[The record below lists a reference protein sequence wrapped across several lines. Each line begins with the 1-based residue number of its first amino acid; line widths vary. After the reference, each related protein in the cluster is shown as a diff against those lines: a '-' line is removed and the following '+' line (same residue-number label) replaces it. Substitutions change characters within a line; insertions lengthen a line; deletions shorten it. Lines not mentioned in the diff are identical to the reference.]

1 VKGRKAVVRDWRVW
15 ALSGVILLG
24 GALKLARPGV
34 EFAPLLAAP
43 VVVSALLGRVAVTAS
58 LGALAL
64 GVAAAVGLARL
75 GEGAGLIVPEVLV
88 AVLVATALAKAVQV
102 WRSRLVAEEE
112 RYRLLAENASD
123 VVLLTGVNG
132 AVDWCSPSITATLGW
147 DQAEVVGRPFSSLVR
162 ADDHGVAFG
171 EGLPT
176 EVRRYDARIISADGT
191 ERWMQAV
198 CRPVVDDSGTL
209 LSRVMSLTD
218 KQAEVEERRE
228 REAAEA
234 ATKAKSAFVAH
245 MSHEIRTPLN
255 AIVGYS
261 HLLRDSAST
270 DRERDY
276 ADKTI
281 RAAHVLMGTVNDI
294 LDFSKIEADS
304 LELESV
310 PYSLAAV
317 VGDVEAVVGVLAAQ
331 KGVHLRVTVDPAL
344 PLYVVGDPVRLKQVL
359 LNLAGN
365 AVKFTQ
371 DGRVDLDIAVSGI
384 TTDGVM
390 ARFAVSDTGVG
401 IEPGQMERL
410 FQPFT
415 QADSSTTRNY
425 GGTGLGLTISDRL
438 VRMMGGQI
446 AVDSAP
452 GAGSRFAFTIPLEAA
467 EGAAAG
473 DRGTPRTTVD
483 GLRVLVAEDNLFNQ
497 EVAVELLSS
506 EGAVVEVAENG
517 QQVLALLES
526 GRRFDVILMDVQMP
540 VLDGLEATREI
551 RRRPELDGLVIV
563 AMTAS
568 ALAEDL
574 EACLAAGMDAV
585 ESKPIDP
592 TSLARTLA
600 RSVPATAHDVPTAP
614 GSGRGSRS

>member
-1 VKGRKAVVRDWRVW
+1 MSRSAVPLVRDWRIW
-15 ALSGVILLG
+15 ALGAVIVLG

-43 VVVSALLGRVAVTAS
+43 VVVSALLGRVAVTAF
-58 LGALAL
+58 LGGLAL
-64 GVAAAVGLARL
+64 VVAAAVGLARL
-75 GEGAGLIVPEVLV
+75 GEGAGPIVPEVLV
-88 AVLVATALAKAVQV
+88 AVLVAMALAKGVQV
-102 WRSRLVAEEE
+102 WKARLVVEEE

-123 VVLLTGVNG
+123 VVLLTGING
-132 AVDWCSPSITATLGW
+132 SVDWCSPSITGSLGW
-147 DQAEVVGRPFSSLVR
+147 SPGDVVGRPFSSLVR

-176 EVRRYDARIISADGT
+176 EVRRYDARIMCADGT

-198 CRPVVDDSGTL
+198 CRPVMDDSGHL
-209 LSRVMSLTD
+209 RSRVMSLTD

-234 ATKAKSAFVAH
+234 ATRAKSAFVAH

-261 HLLRDSAST
+261 HLLRDGAAS

-294 LDFSKIEADS
+294 LDFSKIEAES
-304 LELESV
+304 LELEAV
-310 PYSLAAV
+310 PYSLTAV
-317 VGDVEAVVGVLAAQ
+317 VGDVQAVVGVLAEQ
-331 KGVHLRVTVDPAL
+331 KGIDLRVTVDPAV
-344 PLYVVGDPVRLKQVL
+344 PATVVGDPVRVKQVL

-365 AVKFTQ
+365 AVKFTHA
-371 DGRVDLDIAVSGI
+371 GSVDLAIGVDGPAPG
-384 TTDGVM
+384 GVM
-390 ARFAVSDTGVG
+390 ARFEVSDTGVG
-401 IEPGQMERL
+401 IDPDHRERL

-415 QADSSTTRNY
+415 QADSSTTRTY

-438 VRMMGGQI
+438 VRMMGGEI
-446 AVDSAP
+446 TVDSTP
-452 GAGSRFAFTIPLEAA
+452 GAGSRFAFTIPLTAA
-467 EGAAAG
+467 EQASTGSGSGTAIVDQ
-473 DRGTPRTTVD
+473 DRGRVTLD
-483 GLRVLVAEDNLFNQ
+483 GLRVLVAEDNPFNQ
-497 EVAVELLSS
+497 EVAVELLAAQ
-506 EGAVVEVAENG
+506 GAVVDVADNG
-517 QQVLALLES
+517 QQVLDLLES

-540 VLDGLEATREI
+540 VLDGLEATRQI
-551 RRRPELDGLVIV
+551 RRRPEYDGLVIV

-568 ALAEDL
+568 ALAEDRD
-574 EACLAAGMDAV
+574 ACLVAGMDAV

-592 TSLARTLA
+592 TSLVTTLA
-600 RSVPATAHDVPTAP
+600 LTPTTDPSV
-614 GSGRGSRS
+614 R